1 MMGPPVVGFRS
12 TNEDWIEIV
21 AFAIITERIA
31 HHHPVRFRLIRRR
44 CSAPA
49 HRPGSNKKNDT

>member
-1 MMGPPVVGFRS
+1 VVGFRS